1 MKKFKKST
9 GITLA
14 LFIYISLTAAYILP
28 RNTLISN
35 IEKYITV
42 LVAYFIVFLL
52 WLVLRKKEN
61 LQHKRQDQK

>member
-35 IEKYITV
+35 TEKYVTV

>member
-28 RNTLISN
+28 KNMVISSA
-35 IEKYITV
+35 EKYVTV
-42 LVAYFIVFLL
+42 LIAYFIVFLL

-61 LQHKRQDQK
+61 LQQKRQK